1 MFVIRIPVIISVVT
15 FSFLLVFHSILSLE
29 IVNNGVIM
37 YFIKYKDYIDHILF
51 TDRDDIAKLSF
62 NKEVSKTMYNNN
74 DLLDKVLETVREK
87 RKRNIP

>member
-37 YFIKYKDYIDHILF
+37 YFIKYKDYIRIGL
-51 TDRDDIAKLSF
+51 
-62 NKEVSKTMYNNN
+62 V
-74 DLLDKVLETVREK
+74 
-87 RKRNIP
+87 